1 MFAYIVRR
9 LALMLV
15 TLFGIS
21 VIIFVLLRIVPGNI
35 VDILFD
41 AAGFVDPADKA
52 NLEKELG
59 LNQPIV
65 VQYLQWIGGLLHG
78 DLGYSYVSEKPALQ
92 EILPRIPITARLAG
106 LALLF
111 STSIGIPLGVISAV
125 HQGTRLDYV
134 LRVVSLSGLSLP
146 SFWLGL
152 LILMASVSLFGSMP
166 IFNPNPRTWTEAFAI
181 YCVPAMA
188 VGFRSAALTMRI
200 TRSSM
205 LEVLRQD
212 YIRTA
217 RAKGASEAS
226 VNYRH
231 ALKNAILPVITVIG
245 IEAAFLIGGLIVT
258 ETVFNIPGVARFLVE
273 ALRWR
278 DYPIVQNLVM
288 LIAVVV
294 VVRELHRRHALC
306 RDRSAHPLHGLGDI
320 SLAVVNYDSEL
331 KRAGAD
337 ATHGWR
343 RLTFLAQRYML
354 GTVGLIIMVLFVWV
368 AISANLISRFDPL
381 SVDSAHRLSPPD
393 WRHWMGTDSFGRD
406 VWSRIIHGAR
416 ISLAVGIGSTALG
429 SSLGVIIGLASGYL
443 SGWVDLVFQRVTD
456 ILQAL
461 PLLVLALVMTAA
473 LGPSLPN
480 VIIAIAIPLIPTVA
494 RVIRANTLALREL
507 PFVEAAKSIGMSETR
522 IALRHVLPNTMAPL
536 IVLATAQLGS
546 TILTEASL
554 SFLGLGIPE
563 PYPSWGRMLSE
574 SAAEYVR
581 VAPWLVIFPGV
592 AISLAVF
599 GTNLFGD
606 ALRDILDPRQR
617 G

>member
-1 MFAYIVRR
+1 M
-9 LALMLV
+9 
-15 TLFGIS
+15 
-21 VIIFVLLRIVPGNI
+21 
-35 VDILFD
+35 
-41 AAGFVDPADKA
+41 
-52 NLEKELG
+52 
-59 LNQPIV
+59 
-65 VQYLQWIGGLLHG
+65 
-78 DLGYSYVSEKPALQ
+78 
-92 EILPRIPITARLAG
+92 
-106 LALLF
+106 
-111 STSIGIPLGVISAV
+111 
-125 HQGTRLDYV
+125 
-134 LRVVSLSGLSLP
+134 
-146 SFWLGL
+146 
-152 LILMASVSLFGSMP
+152 
-166 IFNPNPRTWTEAFAI
+166 
-181 YCVPAMA
+181 
-188 VGFRSAALTMRI
+188 
-200 TRSSM
+200 
-205 LEVLRQD
+205 
-212 YIRTA
+212 
-217 RAKGASEAS
+217 
-226 VNYRH
+226 
-231 ALKNAILPVITVIG
+231 
-245 IEAAFLIGGLIVT
+245 
-258 ETVFNIPGVARFLVE
+258 
-273 ALRWR
+273 
-278 DYPIVQNLVM
+278 
-288 LIAVVV
+288 
-294 VVRELHRRHALC
+294 
-306 RDRSAHPLHGLGDI
+306 
-320 SLAVVNYDSEL
+320 AVVNYDNEL

-393 WRHWMGTDSFGRD
+393 ARHWMGTDSFGRD